1 MIARR
6 LSLQGF
12 RNLEQ
17 AVLEPDPSVNI
28 FYGQNAQGKT
38 NLLEAVWLFTGARSF
53 RGAKDSELVGFQAEK
68 TEWSLSFTAGNRS
81 QDAVLTI
88 RDGRRRARLN
98 DVPLQSPAGL
108 SGEFCAVIFSPEH
121 LSLVKEGPSVRRAF
135 LDEAICPLRPRHAAI
150 LAAYHKALI
159 QRNALLKDIPH
170 HMDLL
175 DTLDIW
181 DERVGKLGAAIL
193 HARLRYLARLL
204 PKAERLHR
212 AISNSHEQASFHYE
226 SAKELQ
232 NILEV
237 SSCHAAEIEQAL
249 LTALREHRRVDLETG
264 VTGVGPHRD
273 DLAISVAGLSARSFA
288 SQGQQRTA
296 ALSLKLAEAEVL
308 TDVIGEPPVLLLD
321 DVFSELDGS
330 RRDYLL
336 NHIEGAQVFITCCD
350 PQELAPKAGAIFSLA
365 NGQIRRGFHAP

>member
-1 MIARR
+1 MIVHR

-17 AVLEPDPSVNI
+17 TVLEPDPSVNI

-38 NLLEAVWLFTGARSF
+38 NLLEAIWLFTGARSF

-68 TEWSLSFTAGNRS
+68 ADLSLSFTAGGRL
-81 QDAVLTI
+81 QEAVLSI
-88 RDGRRRARLN
+88 REGRRYARLN

-121 LSLVKEGPSVRRAF
+121 LSLVKDGPSVRRVF

-175 DTLDIW
+175 DTLDVW

-212 AISNSHEQASFHYE
+212 SISNSHEQAAFRYE

-232 NILEV
+232 NVLDDPGR
-237 SSCHAAEIEQAL
+237 HASEIEQAL
-249 LTALREHRRVDLETG
+249 RAALRERRRADLETG

-273 DLAISVAGLSARSFA
+273 DLTISVAERPARSFA

-296 ALSLKLAEAEVL
+296 ALALKLAEAEVL
-308 TDVIGEPPVLLLD
+308 TDVMGEPPVLLLD

-330 RRDYLL
+330 RRDYLMH
-336 NHIEGAQVFITCCD
+336 HIDGAQVFITCCD
-350 PQELAPKAGAIFSLA
+350 PQELASSAGAVFSLS
-365 NGQIRRGFHAP
+365 NGQIRRGFHAS